1 MAKCHQRQ
9 CWVAAIPLAA
19 KPTRSDSNG
28 ILAGPLFASCSIES
42 DKGQSMADTPTDVRQ
57 ILYRLAAVSSR
68 PRYAFMVLN
77 LISEV
82 ADPHGKAGP
91 VIGSGPEATTVRD
104 WLSDALAPLASQR
117 RRAALA
123 ARVTAQVA
131 DGAPDS
137 ATLAEAVRLQARLSG
152 KTNVSRAV
160 SDLVRTGLV
169 RRHYQGW
176 RTNHA
181 NRGGGRQ
188 VVYTVEAEA
197 LVALRRRSHLI

>member
-1 MAKCHQRQ
+1 
-9 CWVAAIPLAA
+9 
-19 KPTRSDSNG
+19 
-28 ILAGPLFASCSIES
+28 
-42 DKGQSMADTPTDVRQ
+42 MADTPTDVRQ

-117 RRAALA
+117 RRDALA

-131 DGAPDS
+131 DGI
-137 ATLAEAVRLQARLSG
+137 TTFG
-152 KTNVSRAV
+152 NWT
-160 SDLVRTGLV
+160 
-169 RRHYQGW
+169 RRW
-176 RTNHA
+176 MRWKP
-181 NRGGGRQ
+181 
-188 VVYTVEAEA
+188 
-197 LVALRRRSHLI
+197 SH

>member
-1 MAKCHQRQ
+1 M
-9 CWVAAIPLAA
+9 
-19 KPTRSDSNG
+19 
-28 ILAGPLFASCSIES
+28 
-42 DKGQSMADTPTDVRQ
+42 
-57 ILYRLAAVSSR
+57 
-68 PRYAFMVLN
+68 
-77 LISEV
+77 
-82 ADPHGKAGP
+82 
-91 VIGSGPEATTVRD
+91 
-104 WLSDALAPLASQR
+104 
-117 RRAALA
+117 
-123 ARVTAQVA
+123 TAQVA

-152 KTNVSRAV
+152 KTNISRAV

-197 LVALRRRSHLI
+197 LAALRRRTHLI

>member
-1 MAKCHQRQ
+1 MTD
-9 CWVAAIPLAA
+9 
-19 KPTRSDSNG
+19 TR
-28 ILAGPLFASCSIES
+28 
-42 DKGQSMADTPTDVRQ
+42 PTDVRQ

-91 VIGSGPEATTVRD
+91 LIGSGPEATTVRD
-104 WLSDALAPLASQR
+104 WLSDALAPLASER

-131 DGAPDS
+131 DGAPDP
-137 ATLAEAVRLQARLSG
+137 AVLAEAVRQQARLSG

-197 LVALRRRSHLI
+197 LTALRRRSHLV

>member
-1 MAKCHQRQ
+1 
-9 CWVAAIPLAA
+9 
-19 KPTRSDSNG
+19 
-28 ILAGPLFASCSIES
+28 
-42 DKGQSMADTPTDVRQ
+42 MADTHTDVRQ

-91 VIGSGPEATTVRD
+91 LIGKGPEATTVRD
-104 WLSDALAPLASQR
+104 WLSDALTPLASQR

-152 KTNVSRAV
+152 KTNISRAV

-197 LVALRRRSHLI
+197 LAALRRRSHLV

>member
-1 MAKCHQRQ
+1 
-9 CWVAAIPLAA
+9 
-19 KPTRSDSNG
+19 
-28 ILAGPLFASCSIES
+28 
-42 DKGQSMADTPTDVRQ
+42 MADTQPTNIRQ
-57 ILYRLAAVSSR
+57 ILYRLSAVSSR

-82 ADPHGKAGP
+82 ADPHGRAGP
-91 VIGSGPEATTVRD
+91 LIGSGPEATTVRD

-117 RRAALA
+117 RRDALA
-123 ARVTAQVA
+123 ARVTAKVA
-131 DGAPDS
+131 DGAPNP
-137 ATLAEAVRLQARLSG
+137 AMLAEAIRQQARLSG

-181 NRGGGRQ
+181 NRGGGRH

-197 LVALRRRSHLI
+197 LAALRRRSHLI

>member
-1 MAKCHQRQ
+1 MPIGLDSTRRKTDSFRLKRDSQR
-9 CWVAAIPLAA
+9 V
-19 KPTRSDSNG
+19 
-28 ILAGPLFASCSIES
+28 LFASCSIDS
-42 DKGQSMADTPTDVRQ
+42 NKGQSMADTPTDVRQ

-104 WLSDALAPLASQR
+104 WLSDALAPLASER
-117 RRAALA
+117 RRDALA

-131 DGAPDS
+131 DGAPDP

-152 KTNVSRAV
+152 KTNISRAV

-188 VVYTVEAEA
+188 VVYTVEPAA
-197 LVALRRRSHLI
+197 LAALRRRTHLI

>member
-1 MAKCHQRQ
+1 M
-9 CWVAAIPLAA
+9 VAVVAVVAGTPKPCAIAA
-19 KPTRSDSNG
+19 KSIAGEPRSNRR
-28 ILAGPLFASCSIES
+28 LVTA
-42 DKGQSMADTPTDVRQ
+42 DVRE
-57 ILYRLAAVSSR
+57 ILYRLAAVLSR

-91 VIGSGPEATTVRD
+91 LIGSGTEATTVRD

-117 RRAALA
+117 RRDALA

-131 DGAPDS
+131 DGASDP
-137 ATLAEAVRLQARLSG
+137 AMLAEAVRQQARLSG

-169 RRHYQGW
+169 RRHYQG
-176 RTNHA
+176 
-181 NRGGGRQ
+181 
-188 VVYTVEAEA
+188 
-197 LVALRRRSHLI
+197 